1 MTKRIR
7 TTKRTTRRYG
17 KHTNVKTR
25 KRTIRSKTK
34 KTRQRGGMFKAVV
47 DSVLSRFQSSS
58 SLVYA
63 KIDFVEKLRPLLS
76 QIHKN
81 NYATKS
87 AAVKN
92 LMVENKDQINNVIW
106 VTITG
111 NKYTIHNPND
121 RVAGGTSMLLLQI
134 LLNVP
139 EYKKDR
145 SIYHVFL
152 DNGGEID
159 KKTNPNGL
167 SLGQQ
172 LPSDF
177 DTRDERLKKKSKK
190 SKKPQSSAPNT
201 LKKKSSSAEK
211 MSVIQEGVD
220 DEGPI
225 ESVVEKPE
233 QVEVEE
239 DIVKSDLGLNLDDIS
254 LGVGVEPIAEERITS
269 DVVTGPSYETT
280 LTFWSSLFPGNELTE
295 LKSKFDSLIA
305 SDKELKY
312 DELCRLCEIVRTI
325 IPSFHVSFE
334 SVKNINGLTVFK
346 QPKDIQNIN
355 IILCATMLLL
365 GVIAKKLEKQDYTFM
380 FKGGKG
386 VQLAFA
392 HTEKKSGKKFGEY
405 ESEDIDLIII
415 PNKQHVSYDVDKARD
430 LALNISYLI
439 RWFFDSNYKDNLDSQ
454 IMPTNPNVVKFA
466 YQAFMR
472 DDKTPLGNKLAL
484 MDIDFSK
491 IPDENRPFYDGKI
504 KMFHKKS
511 DGSLSEDMLFYFQS
525 LEQQI
530 NEKLYYYLL
539 YTKYKKM
546 LQNRPV
552 IEITD
557 EKYKKLT
564 VKECNYYLTKF
575 RKSLLALLRGSGE
588 GYLSFFDN
596 YKMDSRFSEV
606 LVAEVQEELTK

>member
-7 TTKRTTRRYG
+7 TTKTRTKVSNTKKHVVG
-17 KHTNVKTR
+17 KTH
-25 KRTIRSKTK
+25 KRTVKSQTK
-34 KTRQRGGMFKAVV
+34 KRRQRGGMFQALKNAVS
-47 DSVLSRFQSSS
+47 SVFQTP

-63 KIDFVEKLRPLLS
+63 DNKFVEDLKPLLLTP
-76 QIHKN
+76 KK
-81 NYATKS
+81 ATDI
-87 AAVKN
+87 KN
-92 LMVENKDQINNVIW
+92 LMVKNKDQLNNVIW
-106 VTITG
+106 TTIAR
-111 NKYTIHNPND
+111 NKYTIHKSND
-121 RVAGGTSMLLLQI
+121 RVEGGTPILLLQI
-134 LLNVP
+134 LLNAT
-139 EYKKDR
+139 EYKRDR
-145 SIYHVFL
+145 SIYHAFL
-152 DNGGEID
+152 DNGGDIN
-159 KKTNPNGL
+159 KQTNPKGL
-167 SLGQQ
+167 SLREQ
-172 LPSDF
+172 LPIGF
-177 DTRDERLKKKSKK
+177 VATDERLEKKIKKSKK
-190 SKKPQSSAPNT
+190 TKTSASMP
-201 LKKKSSSAEK
+201 
-211 MSVIQEGVD
+211 VIQEGVD

-225 ESVVEKPE
+225 ESVVEEEPVKV
-233 QVEVEE
+233 QLE
-239 DIVKSDLGLNLDDIS
+239 DIVKSDV
-254 LGVGVEPIAEERITS
+254 GVGLGDIQLDVESIPEQPPVLPVA
-269 DVVTGPSYETT
+269 TGPSYETT
-280 LTFWSSLFPGNELTE
+280 ITFWSSLFPGTELTD
-295 LKSKFDSLIA
+295 LKSKFDSLIE
-305 SDKELKY
+305 SDLKI
-312 DELCRLCEIVRTI
+312 EHGKICKLCEIVKTI
-325 IPSFHVSFE
+325 MPSFHVSFE

-392 HTEKKSGKKFGEY
+392 HAVKKDKKKFEEY

-415 PNKQHVSYDVDKARD
+415 PNKQQVTYDAAKAKD

-439 RWFFDSNYKDNLDSQ
+439 RWFFESNYKDNLDSQ

-504 KMFHKKS
+504 KMFHKKA
-511 DGSLSEDMLFYFQS
+511 DGSLSEDLLFYFQS

-546 LQNRPV
+546 LQTRPA

-557 EKYKKLT
+557 EKYKTLT
-564 VKECNYYLTKF
+564 VKECVYFLKKF
-575 RKSLLALLRGSGE
+575 NKSLSALLRGYGA
-588 GYLSFFDN
+588 GYVSFFDK
-596 YKMDSRFSEV
+596 YKTDSRFSEP
-606 LVAEVQEELTK
+606 LVAEVQVELAK